1 MSSLPDVPT
10 AVEQGYKD
18 YEAATWFSIATRK
31 ATPQPVIEKLSGE
44 LARIVQLPEMRTR
57 FGAVAIEMA
66 TGSPT
71 ELGQLVKLD
80 TQRWAAVI
88 RKSGVTLDP

>member
-1 MSSLPDVPT
+1 
-10 AVEQGYKD
+10 
-18 YEAATWFSIATRK
+18 
-31 ATPQPVIEKLSGE
+31 
-44 LARIVQLPEMRTR
+44 MRTR

-71 ELGQLVKLD
+71 ELGQLVKQD